1 MAVWQDLGATRLA
14 VLISGAGLIILFG
27 FIFFW
32 CLPFGQVTY
41 SSQFEV
47 IKTPVPVKEITHIP
61 TPENVK
67 GIYMTACTA
76 SGRKSRETFLNYF
89 DQTVLN
95 TLVIDVKDYT
105 GTDSYTGSKAQTG
118 LVGRGCRIADLPN
131 FIEELHSKGIYVIA
145 RITVFQDPLYAN
157 AHPDLAIASKSK
169 PGSVWRDKNGLAYID
184 PGAKPY
190 WDYIF
195 KIGKESYDIG
205 FDELNFD
212 YIRFPSDGDM
222 SDVSY
227 SWSLNKEK
235 PEVLRG
241 FFSYLHDQFQELH
254 VPISADVFGLTTS
267 AVGDMG
273 IGQVLTEVLPYFD
286 YVAPMVY
293 PSHFASG
300 FLGYTNPADHPY
312 DVVRY
317 SMDHAV
323 SKAAIASTSPL
334 KLRPWL
340 QDFSV
345 GATYT
350 PAMIKDQIKATTDSG
365 LTSWML
371 WNAGGIYHKE
381 AVEEKN

>member
-1 MAVWQDLGATRLA
+1 MYTTSFEPATR
-14 VLISGAGLIILFG
+14 
-27 FIFFW
+27 
-32 CLPFGQVTY
+32 
-41 SSQFEV
+41 
-47 IKTPVPVKEITHIP
+47 H
-61 TPENVK
+61 
-67 GIYMTACTA
+67 
-76 SGRKSRETFLNYF
+76 FL
-89 DQTVLN
+89 
-95 TLVIDVKDYT
+95 
-105 GTDSYTGSKAQTG
+105 G
-118 LVGRGCRIADLPN
+118 
-131 FIEELHSKGIYVIA
+131 
-145 RITVFQDPLYAN
+145 
-157 AHPDLAIASKSK
+157 
-169 PGSVWRDKNGLAYID
+169 
-184 PGAKPY
+184 
-190 WDYIF
+190 
-195 KIGKESYDIG
+195 
-205 FDELNFD
+205 
-212 YIRFPSDGDM
+212 
-222 SDVSY
+222 
-227 SWSLNKEK
+227 LNKEK

-340 QDFSV
+340 QDFSL